1 MSVKTSYINIST
13 KGHGDIIDIS
23 KSVGIEVQKSNLTS
37 GIVCIFVSGSTA
49 ALTTVEYEPGLVKD
63 IKSLFERIAP
73 ENIPYHHEE
82 TWHDGNGHSHA
93 RATLLGPSLTIPFDK
108 ATLLLG
114 TWQQIILVDF
124 DNRTRDRTIVV
135 QIIGE

>member
-23 KSVGIEVQKSNLTS
+23 KSVEIEVQKSNLTS

-73 ENIPYHHEE
+73 E
-82 TWHDGNGHSHA
+82 
-93 RATLLGPSLTIPFDK
+93 
-108 ATLLLG
+108 
-114 TWQQIILVDF
+114 
-124 DNRTRDRTIVV
+124 
-135 QIIGE
+135 